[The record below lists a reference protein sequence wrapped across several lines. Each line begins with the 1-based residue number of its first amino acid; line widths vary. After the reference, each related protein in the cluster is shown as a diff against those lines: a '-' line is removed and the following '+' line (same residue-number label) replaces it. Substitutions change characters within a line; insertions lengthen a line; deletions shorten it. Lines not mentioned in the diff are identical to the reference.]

1 MSRRRGAHLLAKG
14 ITQRF
19 GDVTAL
25 SDISF
30 EVERG
35 EIAVIIGGS
44 GAGKTSLLR
53 VLIALDRPTSGSVF
67 VDGQDIAAM
76 PEAELHAVRR
86 KFGMV
91 FQSAA
96 LLDSLNVLEN
106 VALPLREHTKASEKE
121 IRQRV
126 RDKLDALELGP
137 VENRLPAQLSGG
149 MRKRVGIA
157 RALVL
162 EPTIL
167 LYDEPTSGLDP
178 LTARVVDE
186 LIVKTSDQFDVTSI
200 IISHDMAEA
209 QSIADRIFVL
219 DRGRIEARGTADELR
234 SDKNGL
240 ATRYFEASL
249 IEPHATRVHRLP
261 PS

>member
-1 MSRRRGAHLLAKG
+1 MSQRRGSELVVEG
-14 ITQRF
+14 VTQRF

-53 VLIALDRPTSGSVF
+53 VLIGLDKPTAGSV
-67 VDGQDIAAM
+67 VIDGEDIVTM
-76 PEAELHAVRR
+76 PEAQLHQVRR

-96 LLDSLNVLEN
+96 LLDSLNILEN
-106 VALPLREHTKASEKE
+106 VALPLREHTNAKEDE
-121 IRQRV
+121 IRARV
-126 RDKLDALELGP
+126 RSKLDALELGAI
-137 VENRLPAQLSGG
+137 ENRLPAQLSGG

-162 EPTIL
+162 EPSIL

-219 DRGRIEARGTADELR
+219 HQGRIEERGTADELR
-234 SDKNGL
+234 QDEHGL
-240 ATRYFEASL
+240 ATRYFQASL
-249 IEPHATRVHRLP
+249 IEPHATRVHRQT
-261 PS
+261 